1 MRRGIILENKDFFD
15 YCKNTLHKDFFIV
28 PEYNNVK
35 IKEFKET
42 KLEKVK
48 IHKITIKNNTLIYT
62 KNII

>member
-15 YCKNTLHKDFFIV
+15 YCKNTLHKDFLIV
-28 PEYNNVK
+28 PEYNNIK

-48 IHKITIKNNTLIYT
+48 I
-62 KNII
+62 

>member
-1 MRRGIILENKDFFD
+1 MQREIILENKDFFD

-42 KLEKVK
+42 KLKKVK
-48 IHKITIKNNTLIYT
+48 IYFMLA
-62 KNII
+62 